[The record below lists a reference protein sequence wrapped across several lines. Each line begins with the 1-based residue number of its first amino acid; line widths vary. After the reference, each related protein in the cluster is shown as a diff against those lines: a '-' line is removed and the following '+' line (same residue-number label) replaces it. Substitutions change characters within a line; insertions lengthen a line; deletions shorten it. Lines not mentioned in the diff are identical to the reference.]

1 MDHRALLEAF
11 SDAGEEAFDV
21 SIVLLVDQSGSMKPF
36 ARAVPEA
43 FDRFVESLR
52 EGGAAEISRL
62 AVVTFAE
69 RGEIALPFTALTA
82 ELQLEGYAPEGGTR
96 LVDTVR
102 DVLLALLERT
112 WVEDERVIVAVITDG
127 KDTSSTPEG
136 RWELQ
141 SLALRA
147 QAREWTLLTFGIG
160 IDARIAAR
168 SLGFP
173 DDPGAAQTLAR
184 SAESLFES
192 LAYVS
197 SRSIPPP
204 GVSGV
209 TKRRH

>member
-1 MDHRALLEAF
+1 MDHQALLEAF
-11 SDAGEEAFDV
+11 SDTGAEAFGV

-36 ARAVPEA
+36 ASTVPEA

-52 EGGAAEISRL
+52 GSAAAESARL

-69 RGEIALPFTALTA
+69 RGEIMLPFTPLTA
-82 ELQLEGYAPEGGTR
+82 ELRLDAYAPEGGTR

-112 WVEDERVIVAVITDG
+112 WGDDERVLVTVITDG

-141 SLALRA
+141 SLSLRA
-147 QAREWTLLTFGIG
+147 QTREWTLLTFGIG
-160 IDARIAAR
+160 TDARIAAR
-168 SLGFP
+168 SIGFP
-173 DDPGAAQTLAR
+173 DDAESAQTLAR
-184 SAESLFES
+184 SSESLFES

-197 SRSIPPP
+197 SRSIPP

-209 TKRRH
+209 KTRR